1 MALTGGKLK
10 VSSIYIWFQ
19 EDFGGDAEGLMEH
32 WRQFANPPLAAALE
46 KYQGGLSHDYDWR
59 LNGVDLKP

>member
-1 MALTGGKLK
+1 
-10 VSSIYIWFQ
+10 
-19 EDFGGDAEGLMEH
+19 MEH
-32 WRQFANPPLAAALE
+32 WQKYASPPLAGALE